1 MKVYVRSE
9 NNKNIVILNG
19 DRESFRIRQRNK
31 NMQGERYK
39 SLKFISYKEM
49 QREIKKGN
57 AEKMNGVF
65 IYDTLGKL

>member
-9 NNKNIVILNG
+9 NNKNIIILNG

-31 NMQGERYK
+31 NIHGERYK

-49 QREIKKGN
+49 KKDIRKKNRNLVGPIDFETR
-57 AEKMNGVF
+57 AKM
-65 IYDTLGKL
+65 

>member
-9 NNKNIVILNG
+9 NNKNIIILNG

-31 NMQGERYK
+31 NMDGERYK

-49 QREIKKGN
+49 KKDILKRN
-57 AEKMNGVF
+57 K
-65 IYDTLGKL
+65 KLVGPINFEARAKL

>member
-9 NNKNIVILNG
+9 NNKNIIILNG

-31 NMQGERYK
+31 NIEGERYK

-49 QREIKKGN
+49 KKDIRKKNKNLVGPIGF
-57 AEKMNGVF
+57 E
-65 IYDTLGKL
+65 TRSKL

>member
-9 NNKNIVILNG
+9 NNKNIIILNG

-31 NMQGERYK
+31 NINGERYK

-49 QREIKKGN
+49 KKDIRKRNKKLVGPIDF
-57 AEKMNGVF
+57 ETRSKM
-65 IYDTLGKL
+65 

>member
-9 NNKNIVILNG
+9 NNKNIIILNG

-31 NMQGERYK
+31 NIQGERYK

-49 QREIKKGN
+49 KKDIRKRNKKLVGP
-57 AEKMNGVF
+57 
-65 IYDTLGKL
+65 IYFETRSKL